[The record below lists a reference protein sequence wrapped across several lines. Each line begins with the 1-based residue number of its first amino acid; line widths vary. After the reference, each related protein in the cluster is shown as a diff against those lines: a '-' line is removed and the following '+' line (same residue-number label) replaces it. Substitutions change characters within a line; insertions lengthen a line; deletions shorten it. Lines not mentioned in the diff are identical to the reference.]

1 MSTYTEIVGEK
12 LNALLAKTYDA
23 EKGFIKAS
31 ENAKGYDLKAYFK
44 KKAIERKNF
53 GHTLRDEIQNFG
65 QKIEEGGSVE
75 GAMHRT
81 WMDIEAF
88 FSSDNDESMLSAA
101 IAGEKSAIE
110 EYDDV
115 LKEINLPPSTATLL
129 TQQRNQIADD
139 LITIKTLEDIS

>member
-23 EKGFIKAS
+23 EKGFKKAS
-31 ENAKGYDLKAYFK
+31 ENAKSYDLIAYFK
-44 KKAIERKNF
+44 KKAIERSNF
-53 GHTLRDEIQNFG
+53 AHNLRSEIQNFG
-65 QKIEEGGSVE
+65 QEIEEGGSVE

-88 FSSDNDESMLSAA
+88 FSSDNDESMLTAA

-129 TQQRNQIADD
+129 AQQRNQIASD
-139 LITIKTLEDIS
+139 LNTIKRLEDVS

>member
-12 LNALLAKTYDA
+12 LNALLEKTYDA
-23 EKGFIKAS
+23 EKGFKKAA

-44 KKAIERKNF
+44 RKSIERGNY
-53 GHTLRDEIQNFG
+53 GQALRNEIQNFG
-65 QKIEEGGSVE
+65 QEIEEGGSMA

-81 WMDIEAF
+81 WMDIETF
-88 FSSDNDESMLSAA
+88 FSSDNDESMLTAA

-115 LKEINLPPSTATLL
+115 LREINLPPSTATLL
-129 TQQRNQIADD
+129 AQQRNQIASD
-139 LITIKTLEDIS
+139 LNTIKRLEDIS